1 MPRRRDSPPRMS
13 TPDIVAR
20 AQVVHSVNVGS
31 TPATARGGTED
42 AFASGVSP
50 TFMRESA
57 HPAVYNRLRDDLIAA
72 PRTWLITG
80 VAGFVG
86 SSLLEHLLD
95 LGQRVVGLDNLSTGS
110 RDNLDDVLD
119 GRTSASFR
127 FIEGDIRNVDD
138 CREACDGVD
147 IVLHQA
153 ALPSVPMSID
163 EPLASHSV
171 NVGGFLNVLM
181 AARDA
186 KVSRVVY
193 ASSSAVYGEA
203 SHVPVSEDRIG
214 EALSPYAADKRANE
228 IYAQVWWKQYELPI
242 IGLRYFN
249 VFGRRQDPNGAYAAV
264 IPKWVEALLRDA
276 PCYVYGDGETT
287 RDFCHVSDV
296 VQANLL
302 AGVAPDSAVG
312 EIYNVGCGAETSLN
326 ELFRMIRLGLAG
338 YEAELASHDPVYEPF
353 RPGDI
358 RRSVADIAKARR
370 RLGFEPSMTVA
381 EGLGE
386 ALEWYVA
393 QARETEVNPR

>member
-1 MPRRRDSPPRMS
+1 MRDSPL
-13 TPDIVAR
+13 
-20 AQVVHSVNVGS
+20 
-31 TPATARGGTED
+31 
-42 AFASGVSP
+42 
-50 TFMRESA
+50 
-57 HPAVYNRLRDDLIAA
+57 PAVYFRLRDDLIAT

-80 VAGFVG
+80 VAGFIG
-86 SSLLEHLLD
+86 SSLLTQLLD
-95 LGQRVVGLDNLSTGS
+95 LGQRVVGLDNLCTGS

-119 GRTSASFR
+119 GRENAAFR
-127 FIEGDIRNVDD
+127 FIEGDIRSRKD
-138 CREACDGVD
+138 CREACEGVD
-147 IVLHQA
+147 VVLHQA
-153 ALPSVPMSID
+153 ALPSVPMSIED
-163 EPLASHSV
+163 PLSSHSV
-171 NVGGFLNVLM
+171 NVGGFLSVLS
-181 AARDA
+181 AAREA
-186 KVSRVVY
+186 RVSRVVY

-203 SHVPVSEDRIG
+203 SLVPVSEDHAG
-214 EALSPYAADKRANE
+214 AVLSPYAADKLTNE
-228 IYAQVWWKQYELPI
+228 IYASVWEKQYGLQA

-264 IPKWVEALLRDA
+264 IPRWVEALLRGG

-302 AGVAPDSAVG
+302 AAVAAESAAG
-312 EIYNVGCGAETSLN
+312 EVYNVGCGAETSLN

-338 YEAELASHDPVYEPF
+338 YEAELASCEPVYEPF

-358 RRSVADIAKARR
+358 RRSVADISKARR
-370 RLGFEPSMTVA
+370 HLGFQPEMTVA

>member
-1 MPRRRDSPPRMS
+1 MRDS
-13 TPDIVAR
+13 TP
-20 AQVVHSVNVGS
+20 
-31 TPATARGGTED
+31 
-42 AFASGVSP
+42 
-50 TFMRESA
+50 
-57 HPAVYNRLRDDLIAA
+57 PAVYLRLRDDLIAT

-95 LGQRVVGLDNLSTGS
+95 LGQRVVGLDNLCTGS
-110 RDNLDDVLD
+110 RENLDDALD
-119 GRTSASFR
+119 GREAAAFR
-127 FIEGDIRNVDD
+127 FIEGDIRSLGD
-138 CREACDGVD
+138 CREACEGVD
-147 IVLHQA
+147 VVLHQA

-163 EPLASHSV
+163 DPLASHAV
-171 NVGGFLNVLM
+171 NVGGFLNVLS

-186 KVSRVVY
+186 RVSRVVY
-193 ASSSAVYGEA
+193 ASSSAVYGNA
-203 SHVPVSEDRIG
+203 SRVPVSEERAGD
-214 EALSPYAADKRANE
+214 ALSPYAADKLADE
-228 IYAQVWWKQYELPI
+228 FYARVWGKQYGLGT

-264 IPKWVEALLRDA
+264 IPRWVEALLRDA

-302 AGVAPDSAVG
+302 AAVAADSAVD
-312 EIYNVGCGAETSLN
+312 EVYNVGYGAETSLN

-338 YEAELASHDPVYEPF
+338 YEAELASHAPVYEPF

-358 RRSVADIAKARR
+358 RRSVADISKARR
-370 RLGFEPSMTVA
+370 HLGFEPKMTVA

-393 QARETEVNPR
+393 KARETEVNPR